1 MDGLAPKNKMAAT
14 GEERSCL
21 I

>member
-14 GEERSCL
+14 GEEKSRP

>member
-14 GEERSCL
+14 GEERSRL